1 MTNLIE
7 CRNLR
12 LGYGSNTMPPCP
24 DFTVGAGDY
33 LSIVGPNGA
42 GKTTLLKCIAGLLKP
57 LGGKLAL
64 APGLADGDIGYL
76 PQQGPLQRDFP
87 ASVREVVQSG
97 CQALRGLRP
106 FYTRDERRRAT
117 EAMERLGVATLA
129 KRCYREL
136 SGGQRQRV
144 LLARAICGE
153 CRLLLLDEPTTGLDP
168 DAAEEFYRT
177 LHGINSGGVAVIMV
191 SHDLD
196 SALRNATHVLTLGA
210 HASFGRRCVNA

>member
-1 MTNLIE
+1 MANLVE
-7 CRNLR
+7 SRDLR
-12 LGYGSNTMPPCP
+12 LGYGSNAMCPCP

-33 LSIVGPNGA
+33 LSIVGPNGT

-57 LGGKLAL
+57 RGGTLTL
-64 APGLADGDIGYL
+64 APGLADGGIGYL

-106 FYTRDERRRAT
+106 FYTRAERRRAAD
-117 EAMERLGVATLA
+117 AMERLGVAELA
-129 KRCYREL
+129 KRCYYEL

-168 DAAEEFYRT
+168 EATEDFYRL
-177 LHGINSGGVAVIMV
+177 LHSINFGGVAVVMV

-196 SALRNATHVLTLGA
+196 GALQDATHILTLGA
-210 HASFGRRCVNA
+210 HASFERRTGNA